1 MALRRRSAAAVCFTL
16 LLTACTSSA
25 RQAAPA
31 PTTSA
36 PTTSLPA
43 TTTSSS
49 TTTTWPAPTT
59 TTTTLLPGITQ
70 RPIAVPGQSIFLRYD
85 EGISAAALSLVEETI
100 PIAYEALG
108 ESGPL
113 VVHVYASADTYVAS
127 HDPRSQER
135 ARADIDGG
143 AVATGGAGV
152 IRIYGPRFLD
162 RDTTS
167 RRLIVIHEYFHT
179 VQSRLS
185 AGRSRNIPLWLR
197 EGTARYVEY
206 GVAGDHGYIDYGRRR
221 TAEVRAS
228 RGLESLQTYEEQGGP
243 TFRGESGGAYNVGF
257 LASEYLESLK
267 GREAVQRGFWAAL
280 RTSADWRAAFTT
292 VFGVSVDQFYA
303 DFEVYRKA
311 L

>member
-1 MALRRRSAAAVCFTL
+1 MAAAR
-16 LLTACTSSA
+16 A
-25 RQAAPA
+25 RRADGLISPLSQQ
-31 PTTSA
+31 S
-36 PTTSLPA
+36 
-43 TTTSSS
+43 
-49 TTTTWPAPTT
+49 
-59 TTTTLLPGITQ
+59 Q
-70 RPIAVPGQSIFLRYD
+70 RDRDLSRPHQSQESR
-85 EGISAAALSLVEETI
+85 ISPEALSIVEETI
-100 PIAYEALG
+100 PIAFEALG

-143 AVATGGAGV
+143 AIATGGTGV
-152 IRIYGPRFLD
+152 IRIYSPRFLE

-185 AGRSRNIPLWLR
+185 SGRTQGIPLWLR

-206 GVAGDHGYIDYGRRR
+206 GVAGDHGYVDYGR
-221 TAEVRAS
+221 TAEVRGS
-228 RGLESLQTYEEQGGP
+228 RGLESLQTYEAQGGP
-243 TFRGESGGAYNVGF
+243 TFRGESGGAYVVGF

-267 GREAVQRGFWAAL
+267 GRQAVQRGFWAAL

-292 VFGVSVDQFYA
+292 VFEVSVDQFYA
-303 DFEVYRKA
+303 DFEVYRKT